1 MSRTFFDLM
10 KSGMGFNYR
19 WIQPPQVVY
28 LVSTIDLFGN
38 NNVTPVTL
46 GTCVGV
52 NSLPDAEES
61 NYYFAFSVGSM
72 DVPNIPI
79 RQAFANLIE
88 TKECVISFPGAAMMD
103 QIWVAGLP
111 LPKGINE
118 IDVARLTALPSR
130 KIKPSGIKECPVNI
144 EAIVKT
150 SCAVGDHYT
159 LFVCQAVGV
168 SVSEE
173 MLQKDVENPLAY
185 GILNFDPVFE
195 TAIATAG
202 HSAPR
207 LYFGRIDRQNLVRN
221 PDDIGSSTKWLGSF
235 EEWIEDEWSR
245 GKISEAERRHIQE
258 LKERWQQN
266 PDPESNSKIKDELT
280 KILAEMIWDRRGNK

>member
-10 KSGMGFNYR
+10 KSDKGFNYR

-28 LVSTIDLFGN
+28 LVSTIDSFGN
-38 NNVTPVTL
+38 NNATPVTL

-52 NSLPDAEES
+52 NSLADASES
-61 NYYFAFSVGSM
+61 NYYFAFSVGSK
-72 DVPNIPI
+72 DVPNIPV
-79 RQAFANLIE
+79 RQAFANLNE
-88 TKECVISFPGAAMMD
+88 TKECVISFPGAELMD

-111 LPKGINE
+111 LPRGINE
-118 IDVARLTALPSR
+118 IEVSRLTALSSQ

-159 LFVCQAVGV
+159 LFVCQAVGI
-168 SVSEE
+168 SVSGE
-173 MLQKDVENPLAY
+173 MLQKDMENPLAF

-207 LYFGRIDRQNLVRN
+207 LYFGQIDRQNLVRN
-221 PDDIGSSTKWLGSF
+221 PDDIGSSTKWLGTF

-245 GKISEAERRHIQE
+245 GKISEVERRRILE
-258 LKERWQQN
+258 LNETWQQN
-266 PDPESNSKIKDELT
+266 PDPELNSNVKAKLTQILSK
-280 KILAEMIWDRRGNK
+280 MIWNKRV